1 MKYCMYTGPE
11 LTLLCSSHMVA
22 DLCRW
27 RKECSRLELESYCF
41 QSKWRLYSWFRLHKP
56 TYILQQMSFL
66 GMCWS
71 ECLVQSDTFVDQRN
85 SQLDYQQQHWE
96 RKAAV
101 KGTFSLL
108 WETVLDWAVS
118 VEVDHS
124 LSYEGRWS
132 WYLAKNIIDN
142 LIVSHSLHFQDIW
155 ISNL

>member
-22 DLCRW
+22 DLCRCW
-27 RKECSRLELESYCF
+27 KEDSRLELESYCF
-41 QSKWRLYSWFRLHKP
+41 QSKWRLHSWFCLHKA
-56 TYILQQMSFL
+56 TYILRQMSFL

-71 ECLVQSDTFVDQRN
+71 GCLVLSRNFGDQRN
-85 SQLDYQQQHWE
+85 SQSGDEQQHWK

-118 VEVDHS
+118 VVVNHS
-124 LSYEGRWS
+124 VSCEARWS
-132 WYLAKNIIDN
+132 WYLAKNTIYN
-142 LIVSHSLHFQDIW
+142 LIVFHSLHFQDIW
-155 ISNL
+155 IANL